1 MFWIILIIVAL
12 IFLFIMF
19 KGRKKPYLNKDLN
32 TLVLTGA
39 PGTGKTLTG
48 VKIGLKRYKKA
59 LKFVNKENR
68 KIKRKNL
75 LLEDDKKIALLPIP
89 QVYSN
94 FPIDYGFVKSVPIK
108 KEHLLLKE
116 KLVENSIVIL
126 DEFGSIA
133 SQYSYNDEEVRINL
147 SEFTRMFRQYLG
159 NKSLLICIDQ
169 SIERISKEVRMSV
182 GSVYEILDKK
192 TFLNK
197 FYFLKVV
204 KYENYIQQGLSLNQE
219 SIFKIR
225 GVFSKKRFYSDRAF
239 KLRYDLPTS
248 SDGLVHTSEYELN
261 LIRLDD
267 QKSNLDILLDKEVRK
282 LYQKE
287 KEKNKK

>member
-1 MFWIILIIVAL
+1 MIWVILIIVAL
-12 IFLFIMF
+12 VFLFIMF

-75 LLEDDKKIALLPIP
+75 LLEDDKKVSLLPIP

-192 TFLNK
+192 TLFNK

-219 SIFKIR
+219 SIFKIK

-239 KLRYDLPTS
+239 KLRYDLATS

-267 QKSNLDILLDKEVRK
+267 QKSNLDILLDKEVKK